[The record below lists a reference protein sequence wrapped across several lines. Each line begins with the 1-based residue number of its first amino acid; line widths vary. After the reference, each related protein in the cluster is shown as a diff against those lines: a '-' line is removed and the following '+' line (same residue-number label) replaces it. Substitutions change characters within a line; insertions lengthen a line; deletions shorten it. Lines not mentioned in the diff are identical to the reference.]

1 MSSQDEELLER
12 FFNRIESFP
21 EIVKFIVFIPALY
34 ILGFVTAMKM
44 LWGGLEFSQKVF
56 ITTCY
61 VLWIAGTT
69 YLYVYTLE
77 EEIAN
82 LREQIQQLEQT
93 AQQTEPD
100 VSEYGYT
107 VDELQEQ
114 VNTFEADN
122 DSKSN
127 EISDLESQIRDM
139 EFEINDLQNHL
150 DDCENSR

>member
-1 MSSQDEELLER
+1 MHPKNDKKEEEEKISFSDIIDILQVLLQDLKQELWEPLGLGGKL
-12 FFNRIESFP
+12 FFTGAFAVFLIGSYIKHEIEH
-21 EIVKFIVFIPALY
+21 Y
-34 ILGFVTAMKM
+34 
-44 LWGGLEFSQKVF
+44 Q
-56 ITTCY
+56 
-61 VLWIAGTT
+61 
-69 YLYVYTLE
+69 
-77 EEIAN
+77 EIAN
-82 LREQIQQLEQT
+82 LREQIQQLEE
-93 AQQTEPD
+93 AARYNEPD

-139 EFEINDLQNHL
+139 EFEINDLQNQL